1 MTEEERLQ
9 EEVSEEET
17 KTEETG
23 ETQEEASEAT
33 ENAAEEAAE
42 ETVEGTVEDQPEEK
56 PEEKTDERD
65 QKIEELNG
73 RYLRLMAEFD
83 NYRKRT
89 EKEKASQFQSGEA
102 KVLTNILNVVDSFE
116 RGMQSVPEEKRDDPV
131 FQGMDK
137 IYKQLMKTLTDL
149 GVEAIEAEGKPFDL
163 TLHNAVMQVENDEL
177 EENTVA
183 AELQKGYT
191 FKGTVLRHS
200 MVSVVK

>member
-1 MTEEERLQ
+1 MKEDELLNEEELQ
-9 EEVSEEET
+9 EETAEEDVKPEEE
-17 KTEETG
+17 K
-23 ETQEEASEAT
+23 A
-33 ENAAEEAAE
+33 EAAGE
-42 ETVEGTVEDQPEEK
+42 EIPVEEPVDGTVEDQPEE
-56 PEEKTDERD
+56 PEEPEADERD
-65 QKIEELNG
+65 AKIEDLNN

-102 KVLTNILNVVDSFE
+102 KVLEKILPVLDSFE
-116 RGMQSVPEEKRDDPV
+116 RGMKAVPEEQHDDPV
-131 FQGMDK
+131 YQGMDK

-149 GVEAIEAEGKPFDL
+149 GVEPIDAEGKPFDL
-163 TLHNAVMQVENDEL
+163 ELHNAVMQVENDEL

-191 FKGTVLRHS
+191 FKGVVLRHS

>member
-1 MTEEERLQ
+1 MTEEELREETGQ
-9 EEVSEEET
+9 EE
-17 KTEETG
+17 KTEETVEEKT
-23 ETQEEASEAT
+23 ETEEPAR
-33 ENAAEEAAE
+33 EETE
-42 ETVEGTVEDQPEEK
+42 ETVEGTVEDQPKEEPEEK
-56 PEEKTDERD
+56 PEADERD
-65 QKIEELNG
+65 AKIEELNG

-89 EKEKASQFQSGEA
+89 DKEKASQFQSGEA

-163 TLHNAVMQVENDEL
+163 QLHNAVMQVENDEL

>member
-1 MTEEERLQ
+1 MTEEELR
-9 EEVSEEET
+9 EET
-17 KTEETG
+17 GQAEKTEEEIVE
-23 ETQEEASEAT
+23 ETASE
-33 ENAAEEAAE
+33 EPAE
-42 ETVEGTVEDQPEEK
+42 ETEEAVDGTVEDQPEEK
-56 PEEKTDERD
+56 PETDDRD
-65 QKIEELNG
+65 AKIEELNS

-89 EKEKASQFQSGEA
+89 EKEKASQFNDGQA
-102 KVLTNILNVVDSFE
+102 KVLTSILNVVDSFE
-116 RGMQSVPEEKRDDPV
+116 RGMQTVPEEKRDDPV

-149 GVEAIEAEGKPFDL
+149 GVEPINAEGKPFDL
-163 TLHNAVMQVENDEL
+163 QLHNAVMQVENDEL

-191 FKGTVLRHS
+191 FKGNVLRHS

>member
-17 KTEETG
+17 KTEETV

-33 ENAAEEAAE
+33 EDEAREAAE
-42 ETVEGTVEDQPEEK
+42 ETVEGTVEDAPEE
-56 PEEKTDERD
+56 PEKDERD
-65 QKIEELNG
+65 AKIEDLNN

-102 KVLTNILNVVDSFE
+102 KVLEKILPVLDSFE
-116 RGMQSVPEEKRDDPV
+116 RGMKAVPEEKHEDPV

-149 GVEAIEAEGKPFDL
+149 GVEPIDAEGKPFDL
-163 TLHNAVMQVENDEL
+163 ELHNAVMQVENDEL

>member
-1 MTEEERLQ
+1 MTEEELREETGQ
-9 EEVSEEET
+9 EE
-17 KTEETG
+17 KTEETVEEKT
-23 ETQEEASEAT
+23 ETEEPAR
-33 ENAAEEAAE
+33 EETE
-42 ETVEGTVEDQPEEK
+42 ETVEGTVEDQPKEEPEEK
-56 PEEKTDERD
+56 PEADERD
-65 QKIEELNG
+65 AKIEELNG

-89 EKEKASQFQSGEA
+89 DKEKASQFQSGEA
-102 KVLTNILNVVDSFE
+102 KVLTNIL
-116 RGMQSVPEEKRDDPV
+116 MQSVPEEKRDDPV

-149 GVEAIEAEGKPFDL
+149 GVEPIDAEGKPFDL

-183 AELQKGYT
+183 TELQKGYT

>member
-1 MTEEERLQ
+1 M
-9 EEVSEEET
+9 
-17 KTEETG
+17 
-23 ETQEEASEAT
+23 
-33 ENAAEEAAE
+33 
-42 ETVEGTVEDQPEEK
+42 EDQPEE
-56 PEEKTDERD
+56 PETDERD
-65 QKIEELNG
+65 AKIEDLNN

-89 EKEKASQFQSGEA
+89 DKEKASQFQSGEA
-102 KVLTNILNVVDSFE
+102 KVLEKLLPVVDSFE
-116 RGMQSVPEEKRDDPV
+116 RGMKAVPEEQHGDPV
-131 FQGMDK
+131 YQGMDK

-149 GVEAIEAEGKPFDL
+149 GVEPIEAEGKPFDL
-163 TLHNAVMQVENDEL
+163 ALHNAVMQVENDEL

>member
-1 MTEEERLQ
+1 MTEEELREETGQ
-9 EEVSEEET
+9 EKTEEET
-17 KTEETG
+17 VEEKTETE
-23 ETQEEASEAT
+23 EPVQEEA
-33 ENAAEEAAE
+33 EEA
-42 ETVEGTVEDQPEEK
+42 VEGTVEDQPKEEEK
-56 PEEKTDERD
+56 PEADERD
-65 QKIEELNG
+65 AKIEELNG

-89 EKEKASQFQSGEA
+89 DKEKASQFQDGEA

-149 GVEAIEAEGKPFDL
+149 GVEPINAEGKPFDL

>member
-1 MTEEERLQ
+1 MKEDELLNEEELQ
-9 EEVSEEET
+9 EETAEENVKPEEE
-17 KTEETG
+17 K
-23 ETQEEASEAT
+23 A
-33 ENAAEEAAE
+33 EAAGE
-42 ETVEGTVEDQPEEK
+42 EIPVEEPVDGTVEDQPEE
-56 PEEKTDERD
+56 PEAPEADERD
-65 QKIEELNG
+65 AKIEDLNN

-89 EKEKASQFQSGEA
+89 EKEKASQFQNGEA
-102 KVLTNILNVVDSFE
+102 KVLEKILPVLDSFE
-116 RGMQSVPEEKRDDPV
+116 RGMKAVPEEQHEDPV
-131 FQGMDK
+131 YQGMDK

-149 GVEAIEAEGKPFDL
+149 GVEPIDAEGKPFDL
-163 TLHNAVMQVENDEL
+163 ELHNAVMQVENDEL

>member
-23 ETQEEASEAT
+23 ETQEEASE
-33 ENAAEEAAE
+33 EKEAETVEAAE

-56 PEEKTDERD
+56 PEEDGRD
-65 QKIEELNG
+65 AKIEELNG

-102 KVLTNILNVVDSFE
+102 KVLENILNVVDSFE
-116 RGMQSVPEEKRDDPV
+116 RGMQSVPEENRDDPV

-149 GVEAIEAEGKPFDL
+149 GVEPINAEGKAFDHQL
-163 TLHNAVMQVENDEL
+163 MNAVMQVENDEL

>member
-1 MTEEERLQ
+1 MMTEEERLQ

-17 KTEETG
+17 KTEETV

-33 ENAAEEAAE
+33 EDEAREAAE
-42 ETVEGTVEDQPEEK
+42 ETVEGTVEDAPEE
-56 PEEKTDERD
+56 PEKDERD
-65 QKIEELNG
+65 AKIEDLNN

-102 KVLTNILNVVDSFE
+102 KVLEKILPVLDSFE
-116 RGMQSVPEEKRDDPV
+116 RGMKAVPEEKHEDPV

-149 GVEAIEAEGKPFDL
+149 GVEPIDAEGKPFDL
-163 TLHNAVMQVENDEL
+163 ELHNAVMQVENDEL

-191 FKGTVLRHS
+191 FKGAVLRHS

>member
-1 MTEEERLQ
+1 MKEDELLNEEEIQ
-9 EEVSEEET
+9 
-17 KTEETG
+17 
-23 ETQEEASEAT
+23 
-33 ENAAEEAAE
+33 E
-42 ETVEGTVEDQPEEK
+42 ETVTENGMPEEEEKPETEGEELPREEK
-56 PEEKTDERD
+56 PEETLDGTVEDKPEEPEEDTRD
-65 QKIEELNG
+65 AKIEDLNN

-102 KVLTNILNVVDSFE
+102 KVLEKILPVLDSFE
-116 RGMQSVPEEKRDDPV
+116 RGMKAVPEEKHEDPV
-131 FQGMDK
+131 YQGMDK
-137 IYKQLMKTLTDL
+137 IYKQLMKILTDL
-149 GVEAIEAEGKPFDL
+149 GVEPIDAEGKPFDL
-163 TLHNAVMQVENDEL
+163 ELHNAVMQVENDEL

>member
-1 MTEEERLQ
+1 MKEDELLNEEELQ
-9 EEVSEEET
+9 EETAEEDVKPEEE
-17 KTEETG
+17 K
-23 ETQEEASEAT
+23 A
-33 ENAAEEAAE
+33 EAAGE
-42 ETVEGTVEDQPEEK
+42 EIPVEEPVDGTVEDQPEE
-56 PEEKTDERD
+56 PETDERD
-65 QKIEELNG
+65 AKIEDLNN

-102 KVLTNILNVVDSFE
+102 KVLEKILPVLDSFE
-116 RGMQSVPEEKRDDPV
+116 RGMKAVPEEQRDDPV
-131 FQGMDK
+131 YQGMDK

-149 GVEAIEAEGKPFDL
+149 DVEPIDAEGKPFDL
-163 TLHNAVMQVENDEL
+163 ELHNAVMQVENDEL

-191 FKGTVLRHS
+191 FKGVVLRHS

>member
-17 KTEETG
+17 KTEETE
-23 ETQEEASEAT
+23 ETQEEASE
-33 ENAAEEAAE
+33 EKEAETVEAAE

-56 PEEKTDERD
+56 SEADERD
-65 QKIEELNG
+65 AKIKELNG
-73 RYLRLMAEFD
+73 RYVRLMAEFD

-89 EKEKASQFQSGEA
+89 EKEKAAQFQSGEA
-102 KVLTNILNVVDSFE
+102 KALTSILDVVDSFE
-116 RGMQSVPEEKRDDPV
+116 RGMQSVPEEKREDPV

-149 GVEAIEAEGKPFDL
+149 GVEPINAEGKAFDHQL
-163 TLHNAVMQVENDEL
+163 MNAVMQVENDEL